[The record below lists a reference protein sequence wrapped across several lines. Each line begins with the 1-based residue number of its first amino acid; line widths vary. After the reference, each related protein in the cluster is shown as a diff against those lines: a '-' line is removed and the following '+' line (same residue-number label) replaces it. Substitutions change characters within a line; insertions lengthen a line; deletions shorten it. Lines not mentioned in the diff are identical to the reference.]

1 MDETIEEH
9 GRSLAAPIIFTIV
22 VAFQFISRFIEQK
35 KKGEKLQQH
44 KWQEVMNNL
53 LEKLKSTQSLL
64 EKPQLK
70 GSKSGVEAQLRT
82 EIKQLCKEASS
93 MSQPSTF
100 AQAAK
105 LKRMALAK
113 EKDLAKIQEL
123 HKKEMKLSY
132 DAYLKGLTILK
143 IFTYFSLICWFW
155 RIPVAAISKQL
166 VEPFG
171 RDYTMVDIIYQSQQN
186 YLSKVLQLEGFA
198 TLKKI
203 KNSGEIVVIHS
214 LYLSKFIDFVL
225 LGVLYVQS

>member
-22 VAFQFISRFIEQK
+22 VAFQFIFRFIEQK
-35 KKGEKLQQH
+35 KK
-44 KWQEVMNNL
+44 
-53 LEKLKSTQSLL
+53 
-64 EKPQLK
+64 K
-70 GSKSGVEAQLRT
+70 GSKSGVEAQLHV
-82 EIKQLCKEASS
+82 EIKQLYKEASS
-93 MSQPSTF
+93 ISHCLIPRGSTSNIEHVFISQSLVPSTF

-123 HKKEMKLSY
+123 HKREMKLSY

-143 IFTYFSLICWFW
+143 WKVLSW
-155 RIPVAAISKQL
+155 RAGSPLNDNVMC
-166 VEPFG
+166 

-186 YLSKVLQLEGFA
+186 YLSKSLQLEGFA

-203 KNSGEIVVIHS
+203 KDSGEIVVLPS
-214 LYLSKFIDFVL
+214 LYLSKFIDF
-225 LGVLYVQS
+225 